1 MVEKDFLVSEI
12 NNRMV
17 VDVTH
22 VNDSY
27 IYDIEV
33 WGEKVNDCDIIGT
46 PKFRYGENESD
57 PQNPKNKI
65 LTNHK

>member
-1 MVEKDFLVSEI
+1 
-12 NNRMV
+12 MV

-46 PKFRYGENESD
+46 PKFRYGENEND

-65 LTNHK
+65 LTNRK